1 MAPLFAAIAHGCA
14 AGRHDEAFNE
24 VYWPRIARGNEKFAA
39 QKLGLYGSDLA
50 AIAHFF
56 AEPFAV
62 PAPELSPLIRPW
74 CSTWRA
80 HPCARSGASPR
91 RWSRCGLRSN
101 QHVAQTNW
109 ERAGGESPP
118 TSPSCW

>member
-24 VYWPRIARGNEKFAA
+24 VYWPRIARGNEKFATR
-39 QKLGLYGSDLA
+39 KLGLFGSDLA

-62 PAPELSPLIRPW
+62 PAPSSRPRDQALVLSGAG
-74 CSTWRA
+74 SA
-80 HPCARSGASPR
+80 CARSGASPR
-91 RWSRCGLRSN
+91 RWSRCELAMSSSL
-101 QHVAQTNW
+101 AYT
-109 ERAGGESPP
+109 
-118 TSPSCW
+118 